1 MFVGEEEFDAAEGV
15 ARAGFLPQAVVGG
28 AGRAP
33 VHRAGSDDAATDN
46 GFKAAVK
53 GARIAAQFVDFVFFH
68 DGRRHGPGRAHHD
81 VAQFVGKRRGLAV
94 TLADNGAGGI
104 DFFVAA
110 IHFHVVGGD
119 VDEDVAFAHVLRHPA
134 QALHVDHQ
142 TVGAGIAAAAGFVA
156 VQQVARFAADDAV
169 RLEAV
174 ALLVGGNGFCEGTV
188 KVGAVTVG
196 GRRAQFFTQ
205 DGNGFVA
212 HALFEGDF
220 RQRLGTGGGL
230 GGHRCAV

>member
-15 ARAGFLPQAVVGG
+15 TRARFLSQAVAGG
-28 AGRAP
+28 AGCAP
-33 VHRAGSDDAATDN
+33 VHRAGADDAATDH

-53 GARIAAQFVDFVFFH
+53 GAGIATQFVDFVFFH

-81 VAQFVGKRRGLAV
+81 VAQFVGKCRGLAV
-94 TLADNGAGGI
+94 ALADDGFGGV
-104 DFFVAA
+104 DFFAA
-110 IHFHVVGGD
+110 AVHFDVVGRD
-119 VDEDVAFAHVLRHPA
+119 VDEDVAFAHVLWHPA

-142 TVGAGIAAAAGFVA
+142 AIGAGIAAAARFVA
-156 VQQVARFAADDAV
+156 VQQVARFAADDTV
-169 RLEAV
+169 CLEAV
-174 ALLVGGNGFCEGTV
+174 ALLVGGNGFCEGAV
-188 KVGAVTVG
+188 KVGAVAVG
-196 GRRAQFFTQ
+196 GRRAQLFTQ

-220 RQRLGTGGGL
+220 RQRLGTGGGF